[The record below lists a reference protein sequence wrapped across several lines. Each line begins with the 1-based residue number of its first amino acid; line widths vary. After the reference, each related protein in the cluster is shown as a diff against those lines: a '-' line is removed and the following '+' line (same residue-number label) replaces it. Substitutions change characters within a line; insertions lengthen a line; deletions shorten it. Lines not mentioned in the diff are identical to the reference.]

1 MSPNLTSSVPA
12 SDKLT
17 ELCIEP
23 LLASRISKSSVDVDL
38 SSVIFLAMSSVDVET
53 VLVIF
58 SGGRNP
64 VWLHS
69 ASRRSHTP
77 SHKFSSFVDCIV
89 TLASLSLVC
98 SLRSESTNQRNKR
111 GMVEL
116 RKKLWVRVGSDEKHV
131 NFLPNEL
138 IRIKLLLYEDYKID
152 ISSVNPSS
160 ERMDGNKIKGFK

>member
-1 MSPNLTSSVPA
+1 MSPNLTSSAPA

-53 VLVIF
+53 FLVVF

-98 SLRSESTNQRNKR
+98 SLRSESTNQSNKR
-111 GMVEL
+111 STVEL
-116 RKKLWVRVGSDEKHV
+116 RKKLWVRVGSDEKHENLV
-131 NFLPNEL
+131 SNEL
-138 IRIKLLLYEDYKID
+138 IRIKLLLYEDYKVTFRAL
-152 ISSVNPSS
+152 SLRLS
-160 ERMDGNKIKGFK
+160 EWTVTR